1 MKNKDK
7 FHAPRGSVFIPGG
20 ATGVLLVHSLG
31 GSPLELKFV
40 AHSLARQGY
49 TVYCPVVPGLTFGT
63 DVSGMSTWRDWYQ
76 AVESAFDDLK
86 KQCDTVFIGGA
97 SAGATLCLR
106 LAALRPS
113 EVAANLLF
121 APTLAVNGW
130 AIPHALKLFHLISDK
145 WTARLFSFR
154 TPAPFGIKDERVRN
168 FALESMKGEGAMP
181 ADITVRDGGTVYEFF
196 RLVRNVRPL
205 LPRISHHTL
214 IFHPRQDDQSDIK
227 NTMTLQR
234 KLSGLVEVCVL
245 DDSYHLVTLDRQRN
259 YVAERSIEFCER
271 VLSQMNA
278 RKAVEKAAQKQAEAA
293 KTVQRAQD

>member
-1 MKNKDK
+1 M
-7 FHAPRGSVFIPGG
+7 R
-20 ATGVLLVHSLG
+20 L
-31 GSPLELKFV
+31 V

-49 TVYCPVVPGLTFGT
+49 TVYCPVIPGLTFGT

-76 AVESAFDDLK
+76 AVEQAFDELK
-86 KQCDTVFIGGA
+86 KHCDDVIIGGA
-97 SAGATLCLR
+97 SAGATLCMR
-106 LAALRPS
+106 LAALRQS
-113 EVAANLLF
+113 EVVANMFF

-168 FALESMKGEGAMP
+168 IALETMKGEGAVP
-181 ADITVRDGGTVYEFF
+181 SDITVRDGGTVYEFF
-196 RLVRNVRPL
+196 RLVRNVRPML
-205 LPRISHHTL
+205 GRINHHTL
-214 IFHPRQDDQSDIK
+214 IFHPRQDDQSDMK

-234 KLSGLVEVCVL
+234 KLSGMVEVCVL

-271 VLSQMNA
+271 VLSQAAA
-278 RKAVEKAAQKQAEAA
+278 RKAAEKAAMKQAEAA
-293 KTVQRAQD
+293 KAKTKTLKGAAE